1 MAQVLGN
8 FLQTNQVLIRE
19 ADLLTDTQLITFTP
33 DEAATLYKNINRL
46 SSTQNKTNMLRLIH
60 GEIYYGERLKKFKM
74 SEIETCIKCFE
85 KETIKDC
92 MTINDNDLTK

>member
-8 FLQTNQVLIRE
+8 FLQTIQVLIRE
-19 ADLLTDTQLITFTP
+19 ADLITDTKLITFTP

-60 GEIYYGERLKKFKM
+60 G
-74 SEIETCIKCFE
+74 
-85 KETIKDC
+85 
-92 MTINDNDLTK
+92 

>member
-8 FLQTNQVLIRE
+8 FLQTNQELIRE
-19 ADLLTDTQLITFTP
+19 ADLITDTKLIIFMP
-33 DEAATLYKNINRL
+33 DDAVTLYKNINRL
-46 SSTQNKTNMLRLIH
+46 SSTQNKTIMLRIIH
-60 GEIYYGERLKKFKM
+60 GEIYCGERLKKFKM
-74 SEIETCIKCFE
+74 SEIHRCIRCFE